1 MDGDDPKEK
10 FKELLGSVKVET
22 VVVRAPDPPAVA
34 DFPKVIAVDG
44 DGTEAADEFAVVI
57 DGSTAAATVVVGV
70 DDDAWKL
77 NFDAIDADSV
87 ATVVDD
93 NDTSVVLVVESDFG
107 NQKY

>member
-1 MDGDDPKEK
+1 MRGRNEDVDEAVFVSRLDGDDPKEK

-34 DFPKVIAVDG
+34 DFPKVTAEVAV
-44 DGTEAADEFAVVI
+44 EFAVVI

-77 NFDAIDADSV
+77 NFDAIR
-87 ATVVDD
+87 
-93 NDTSVVLVVESDFG
+93 LP
-107 NQKY
+107 